1 MEMKRVKVATHEEL
15 EILQKSVDGILSF
28 VLDVRN
34 IFGYDCFVEETEEE
48 IKIVRKLYD
57 LLVFSMEPD
66 DLNEQLKELESEDPK
81 ACTYI
86 YRFIKTK
93 LNK

>member
-34 IFGYDCFVEETEEE
+34 IF
-48 IKIVRKLYD
+48 RL
-57 LLVFSMEPD
+57 
-66 DLNEQLKELESEDPK
+66 
-81 ACTYI
+81 
-86 YRFIKTK
+86 
-93 LNK
+93 